1 MWKQPSQTSFCT
13 VKAKH
18 PSGVTISKMHFWVKG
33 DFKNVK
39 LQTSSSEKMV
49 TNTLAVELELPAA
62 LIHVSLHQLLKTKY
76 DIWGW
81 SATWITSD
89 HRQYREISF
98 IYDRES
104 QIILNILWFFKVGWG
119 CFLFFLLPVVLR
131 SNLTPLKSFYIRN
144 MFLLP

>member
-18 PSGVTISKMHFWVKG
+18 PSRVTISKMHFWVKG

-119 CFLFFLLPVVLR
+119 CCFFCLLPVVLR